1 MVLRRKVSALIL
13 FLGTREKRMD
23 EQKKDMDTTQIKWV
37 LQEIKKARAQGMQVI
52 IDGVYCKSLE
62 EEKSLLVIR
71 EEETFMQDYIG
82 DDKGNIVGIA
92 FDKIKIKNK

>member
-1 MVLRRKVSALIL
+1 
-13 FLGTREKRMD
+13 MD

-37 LQEIKKARAQGMQVI
+37 LQEIKKARAQGLQVI

-71 EEETFMQDYIG
+71 DYIG

>member
-1 MVLRRKVSALIL
+1 
-13 FLGTREKRMD
+13 MD